1 MNGRRGQPQAH
12 PRPAAE
18 RSLSEGHGFDVVFVC
33 TGNRFRSPLAAAALA
48 AACDQP
54 GIQASS
60 VGILDL
66 GPVPALQEALELAR
80 SFELD
85 LSSHRARTISQLD
98 LAPLDLVLGFERAHV
113 HAAVVDASAAVQR
126 TFTLP
131 ELVLL
136 LEGLPEPAAAST
148 PADSARARVN
158 QAHEARPP
166 NFRTAAVPEIV
177 DPLGRSPREQR
188 VVAEEVRRLVE
199 RLVQLLFD

>member
-1 MNGRRGQPQAH
+1 M
-12 PRPAAE
+12 
-18 RSLSEGHGFDVVFVC
+18 SEARGFDVVFVC

-54 GIQASS
+54 RIHASS

-85 LSSHRARTISQLD
+85 LSSHRARSISQLD
-98 LAPLDLVLGFERAHV
+98 LAPLDLVLGFERSHV

-136 LEGLPEPAAAST
+136 LESLPELAAAGDR
-148 PADSARARVN
+148 ADSARARVN

-188 VVAEEVRRLVE
+188 AVAEEVRRLVE